1 MNFLRGSWHI
11 PVIAFV
17 LGGVLSIQEGF
28 PFYVVGVI
36 FLYWLLSYRGNPQ
49 FLFLL
54 LLFGIGGYIHL
65 SLDPIPL
72 HPLPNESIKN
82 ESIKGK
88 IVSDVTESDQ
98 SFSIVLKGDEGKV
111 LVRYLKENISDPL
124 PGMMKHG
131 AACTVKGEVNLFD
144 GARNPGQFDYRAYME
159 GKGIY
164 TQILIKGESSLQCEG
179 ESWFSHLYDTRKQLK
194 MTVKERVHPR
204 TYIWMEA
211 LIFGD
216 TSLIDSSVVEWFREF
231 NLSHILAISGL
242 HVGLTLG
249 GTYFLLYRTGI
260 ATKKQAKLFLLA
272 LLPFYM
278 FISGGAPSVM
288 RAGLMGVLLI
298 FTGSFQKKI
307 PIIDLL
313 SFTCL
318 FLLISSPSYFH
329 HLGFQFS
336 FLVTFSLLL
345 TIPILKQYESKWI
358 QSAIIGLVSQL
369 SLLALQVHYFYEFQP
384 FSLWINMIAV
394 PYFSFFVIPLLMII
408 FLLSLIVPSICLFLS
423 RAFSLIHEFVL
434 SIFITQSESL
444 DYPWVI
450 GELPSFYIVLYA
462 FFFVVMMM
470 KWEQKEKVKAF
481 LASLAVVFVFIFYS
495 SIPYLS
501 KEGVVTM
508 LDVAQGDSFV
518 IELPHREGIIM
529 IDAAG
534 PPVFTTNKEKTA
546 NEVILPFLKSRGI
559 HRIDALF
566 ISHED
571 SDHSGSVPFV
581 LEEMEVSRI
590 YVSPF
595 HTEKYE
601 NGVKV
606 EKVSEG
612 QSVRFKGHE
621 FHVVHPVMGRNHGDP
636 NDNSLV
642 LDSSIGGKRWL
653 FTGDIS
659 APIERDIVKRNST
672 LKADVLKVAHHG
684 SHTSTSEELLN
695 GLNPRIGLISAG
707 VDNRYGHPHEEV
719 VGRLSEH
726 GVVLLQTDRHG
737 AVQYFFSGQSGTF
750 STFIPYNASRE

>member
-1 MNFLRGSWHI
+1 MIIVRGSWHL

-17 LGGVLSIQEGF
+17 LGGVLSIQQGF
-28 PFYVVGVI
+28 PFYVVGIV
-36 FLYWLLSYRGNPQ
+36 FVFWLFSFRRNLL
-49 FLFLL
+49 FLFFL
-54 LLFGIGGYIHL
+54 LLFGIGGYFHL
-65 SLDPIPL
+65 SLDSSPFSPQSL
-72 HPLPNESIKN
+72 DDDAVEG
-82 ESIKGK
+82 E
-88 IVSDVTESDQ
+88 IVSDVTESTHA
-98 SFSIVLKGDEGKV
+98 FTVVLEGDAGKM
-111 LVRYLKENISDPL
+111 LIRYVKEKPNDPPPESL
-124 PGMMKHG
+124 KHG
-131 AACTVKGEVNLFD
+131 ALCKVKGEVKPFD
-144 GARNPGQFDYRAYME
+144 SARNPGQFDYRAHMA

-164 TQILIKGESSLQCEG
+164 VQILLQDEAFLQCQG
-179 ESWFSHLYDTRKQLK
+179 ESWISHLYDTREQLK
-194 MTVKERVHPR
+194 MSVKERVHPT
-204 TYIWMEA
+204 TYVWMEA

-216 TSLIDSSVVEWFREF
+216 TRLIDSSTIEWFREF

-260 ATKKQAKLFLLA
+260 ATKKQSKLFLLA

-298 FTGSFQKKI
+298 STASFQKKI

-313 SFTCL
+313 SFTCF
-318 FLLISSPSYFH
+318 FLLISSPSYFY

-345 TIPILKQYESKWI
+345 TTPVLKQYESKWM

-394 PYFSFFVIPLLMII
+394 PYFSFFVIPLLMAI
-408 FLLSLIVPSICLFLS
+408 FLLSFLLPSLCTFLS
-423 RAFSLIHEFVL
+423 DAFSIIHEFVVSFL
-434 SIFITQSESL
+434 ITQSDPF

-450 GELPSFYIVLYA
+450 GELPSIYIFLYTA
-462 FFFVVMMM
+462 FFVIMM
-470 KWEQKEKVKAF
+470 KKWERKEKGKAF
-481 LASLAVVFVFIFYS
+481 LASLAVVFVFVYYS
-495 SIPYLS
+495 LIPYFT

-508 LDVAQGDSFV
+508 LDVGQGDSFV
-518 IELPHREGIIM
+518 IELPQRNGVIM

-534 PPVFTTNKEKTA
+534 PPVFSTNKEKTA
-546 NEVILPFLKSRGI
+546 IEVILPFLKSRGI
-559 HRIDALF
+559 QQIDALF
-566 ISHED
+566 ITHED
-571 SDHSGSVPFV
+571 SDHSGSVPFI
-581 LEEMEVSRI
+581 LDEMSVGRI

-595 HTEKYE
+595 HSEEY
-601 NGVKV
+601 GVGI
-606 EKVSEG
+606 EKVSSG
-612 QSVRFKGHE
+612 QSIWIGGYE
-621 FHVVHPVMGRNHGDP
+621 FHVVHPVEGEDQGDP

-642 LDSSIGGKRWL
+642 LNSLLGGKWWF

-659 APIERDIVKRNST
+659 APIEKDIVKRKLSLQT
-672 LKADVLKVAHHG
+672 DVLKVAHHG

-695 GLNPRIGLISAG
+695 GLQPKIGLISAG

-719 VGRLSEH
+719 VERLSEH
-726 GVVLLQTDRHG
+726 GVILLQTNRHG
-737 AVQYFFSGQSGTF
+737 SVQYIFSGQSGTF